1 MRIIHAIDYFHTDV
15 GYQEYFLALEQA
27 REGHQVRVVTSTAR
41 HHTVATAGPDE
52 VTGAT
57 ELEEAGVEVVRLPA
71 RQLGHDR
78 AWIPALASAISA
90 FGPDAIHCHGP
101 FSPTTLTSSW
111 AASRAQAPVLVDN
124 HMQRFIA
131 PGALTPAGRAFYMTF
146 RQTAARYLRR
156 HVADWIAIG
165 PHEAEFLAERMGLQP
180 DEVGLIPLGFDP
192 STFHFDAAARQ
203 RLRSL
208 RGWSS
213 DTVVAVT
220 GKLHPRKR
228 VDVVAAACARAAR
241 RGAAIR
247 LVLAGD
253 IDPDHLRQTIEA
265 SGPLARDDRLTVLPM
280 LPKSDLADLYLA
292 ADVVVFPRL
301 PSISIYE
308 AIGTGAKVVVGKD
321 AFADWLHGL
330 HPGIESVEE
339 AGLHEV
345 LLPHEHREQ
354 VAAEAA
360 AVFSWRVVSNEF
372 LRRYE
377 SMR

>member
-1 MRIIHAIDYFHTDV
+1 MRITHAIDYFHTDV

-27 REGHQVRVVTSTAR
+27 RAGHEVRVVTSTAR
-41 HHTVATAGPDE
+41 HHTVATSGPDE
-52 VTGAT
+52 VAGAT

-78 AWIPALASAISA
+78 AWIPSLASAIAA
-90 FGPDAIHCHGP
+90 FAPEAIHCHGP
-101 FSPTTLTSSW
+101 FSPTTLATAW
-111 AASRAQAPVLVDN
+111 AASRVQAPVLVDN

-131 PGALTPAGRAFYMTF
+131 PGALTPAGRAFYGTF

-156 HVADWIAIG
+156 QVADWVAIG
-165 PHEAEFLAERMGLQP
+165 PYEAEFLVERMGLRA
-180 DEVGLIPLGFDP
+180 DAVGLIPLGFDP
-192 STFHFDAAARQ
+192 STFHFDAAARE
-203 RLRSL
+203 RIRVE

-228 VDVVAAACARAAR
+228 VDVVAAACAHAAR
-241 RGAAIR
+241 GGGPIR

-253 IDPDHLRQTIEA
+253 IGADHLRQTIEA
-265 SGPLARDDRLTVLPM
+265 SGPLAGDDRLTVLPM
-280 LPKSDLADLYLA
+280 LSKSDLADLYLA

-308 AIGTGAKVVVGKD
+308 AIGSGAKVVVGKD
-321 AFADWLHGL
+321 AFADWLHGM
-330 HPGIESVEE
+330 HAGIESVEE
-339 AGLHEV
+339 ARLHEV
-345 LLPHEHREQ
+345 LLPHEQRER

-372 LRRYE
+372 VRHYE
-377 SMR
+377 AMR